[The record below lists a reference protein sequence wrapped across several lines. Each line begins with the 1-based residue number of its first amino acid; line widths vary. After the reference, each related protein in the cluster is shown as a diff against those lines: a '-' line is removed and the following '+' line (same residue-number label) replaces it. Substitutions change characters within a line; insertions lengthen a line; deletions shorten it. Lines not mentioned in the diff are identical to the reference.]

1 MQKIKYPVGSK
12 LISCRGDMITIE
24 DLTPNQKLCLVS
36 FGEDEQ
42 LYKWY
47 SQRELDFFIYKPIST
62 PRWIPEKGEIYYF
75 WTDTQWIQEKDWR
88 GEEPDLFRLKQ
99 GKVCRTTEECQKKIE
114 EINSREI

>member
-1 MQKIKYPVGSK
+1 MEKIKYPVGSK
-12 LISCRGDMITIE
+12 IKKASFNEVIIGDKTSGGLIAFIIDKDGNAIDYMT
-24 DLTPNQKLCLVS
+24 QKQLDDSGFTLV
-36 FGEDEQ
+36 
-42 LYKWY
+42 
-47 SQRELDFFIYKPIST
+47 ST

-88 GEEPDLFRLKQ
+88 GEEQDLFRLKQ